1 MFFFLFNIS
10 TFPFPKNTP
19 LDTNPAVWKGQFSWQ
34 RCNWGLFQPREK
46 VAKHYLDVKIVP
58 HKNEL
63 ENLAAAHTTV
73 LLPGSAARWLWLY
86 AWGTHCSR
94 ATWRGEEEILR
105 AKCMISLLSNF
116 RLRRWYSTLMQF
128 HCQILCKTWLSTVF
142 CFLNFRDCQIFTG
155 P

>member
-1 MFFFLFNIS
+1 MRKACSFFLS
-10 TFPFPKNTP
+10 TFQHFHFQKI
-19 LDTNPAVWKGQFSWQ
+19 LLWIQILLFEKGNFLGS
-34 RCNWGLFQPREK
+34 
-46 VAKHYLDVKIVP
+46 VATEDCSSRGKRWLNSKHYLDVKIVP

-86 AWGTHCSR
+86 ASGTHCSR

-116 RLRRWYSTLMQF
+116 RLRR
-128 HCQILCKTWLSTVF
+128 
-142 CFLNFRDCQIFTG
+142 
-155 P
+155 